1 MGVCWMRKSFQ
12 LTLFSWFLAAEALF
26 VAPTRA
32 MADAALPQGGVDTSF
47 PAQGNVISVPGG
59 GDLQAAL
66 DGAAPGD
73 VIELA
78 AGGTFVGNFVL
89 SQDMGAS
96 KVWIRSSAWQ
106 SLPPPGVRVSPGNAG
121 AMAKIISPSSEPAL
135 RFDFGAGGYYV
146 TGLEITTTSATNFN
160 LVWIGADAGGNSAAS
175 TAQLP
180 DQVIFDRCYVHGN
193 PSGNIRRGITA
204 NGAAFA
210 VMDSYISDIHEAG
223 ADSQA
228 LGSWNGSGPF
238 KISNNYLEGSGENV
252 MFGGAD
258 PSVSGLVPSDIEM
271 TGNNFFKPEAW
282 RSQSWTV
289 KNLLELKNARRVFIA
304 GNVFEQNWGSAQSGF
319 AILLTPR
326 NQNGGAPWSAVQ
338 DVTFTNNVVRNVGSG
353 INILGSD
360 DGHPSQQTRGVA
372 IRNNLFTGIDGAR
385 WNSDGIFLQVL
396 SGASD
401 VVVEHA
407 TVQQTGNII
416 SADGAPTR
424 GFVFRDNIAFHNT
437 YGVVGSGQQPGNHAL
452 QTFLPGAV
460 FTNNVLIGP
469 YPTAGGVDPSLYS
482 DFPGNFFPNSVAEV
496 GFVNAA
502 GGDLSLA
509 PGSPYKG
516 MATDGGD
523 IGAQLGVVSA
533 AELRA
538 SSTVGSFT
546 ASTESSGGGGCSLDP
561 KGGSSERASL
571 VVSLGILILLAE
583 RGRRRRAVARRR
595 SCHERSST

>member
-1 MGVCWMRKSFQ
+1 
-12 LTLFSWFLAAEALF
+12 
-26 VAPTRA
+26 
-32 MADAALPQGGVDTSF
+32 
-47 PAQGNVISVPGG
+47 
-59 GDLQAAL
+59 
-66 DGAAPGD
+66 
-73 VIELA
+73 
-78 AGGTFVGNFVL
+78 
-89 SQDMGAS
+89 
-96 KVWIRSSAWQ
+96 
-106 SLPPPGVRVSPGNAG
+106 
-121 AMAKIISPSSEPAL
+121 
-135 RFDFGAGGYYV
+135 
-146 TGLEITTTSATNFN
+146 
-160 LVWIGADAGGNSAAS
+160 
-175 TAQLP
+175 
-180 DQVIFDRCYVHGN
+180 
-193 PSGNIRRGITA
+193 
-204 NGAAFA
+204 
-210 VMDSYISDIHEAG
+210 
-223 ADSQA
+223 
-228 LGSWNGSGPF
+228 
-238 KISNNYLEGSGENV
+238 
-252 MFGGAD
+252 
-258 PSVSGLVPSDIEM
+258 
-271 TGNNFFKPEAW
+271 
-282 RSQSWTV
+282 
-289 KNLLELKNARRVFIA
+289 VFIA

-338 DVTFTNNVVRNVGSG
+338 DVTLTNNVVRNVGSG

-502 GGDLSLA
+502 GGDFSLA

>member
-1 MGVCWMRKSFQ
+1 
-12 LTLFSWFLAAEALF
+12 
-26 VAPTRA
+26 
-32 MADAALPQGGVDTSF
+32 
-47 PAQGNVISVPGG
+47 
-59 GDLQAAL
+59 
-66 DGAAPGD
+66 
-73 VIELA
+73 
-78 AGGTFVGNFVL
+78 
-89 SQDMGAS
+89 
-96 KVWIRSSAWQ
+96 
-106 SLPPPGVRVSPGNAG
+106 
-121 AMAKIISPSSEPAL
+121 
-135 RFDFGAGGYYV
+135 
-146 TGLEITTTSATNFN
+146 
-160 LVWIGADAGGNSAAS
+160 
-175 TAQLP
+175 
-180 DQVIFDRCYVHGN
+180 
-193 PSGNIRRGITA
+193 A

-338 DVTFTNNVVRNVGSG
+338 DVTLTNNVVRNVGSG

-437 YGVVGSGQQPGNHAL
+437 YGVV
-452 QTFLPGAV
+452 
-460 FTNNVLIGP
+460 
-469 YPTAGGVDPSLYS
+469 
-482 DFPGNFFPNSVAEV
+482 
-496 GFVNAA
+496 
-502 GGDLSLA
+502 
-509 PGSPYKG
+509 
-516 MATDGGD
+516 
-523 IGAQLGVVSA
+523 
-533 AELRA
+533 
-538 SSTVGSFT
+538 
-546 ASTESSGGGGCSLDP
+546 
-561 KGGSSERASL
+561 
-571 VVSLGILILLAE
+571 
-583 RGRRRRAVARRR
+583 
-595 SCHERSST
+595 